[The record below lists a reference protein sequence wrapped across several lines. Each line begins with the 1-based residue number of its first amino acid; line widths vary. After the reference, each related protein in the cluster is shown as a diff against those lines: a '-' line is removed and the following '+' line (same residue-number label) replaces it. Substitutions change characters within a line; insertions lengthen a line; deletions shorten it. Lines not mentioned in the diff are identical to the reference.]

1 MSIKLRLAGDFD
13 FNVIA
18 KLTPGYVGAD
28 LKALTAEA
36 GMIAVKR
43 IVNSLRPDASISCE
57 EGSSTVTMMDMDDE
71 EPSSDYNQPQ
81 QQSIETSITTT
92 RASSSFTTTAGL
104 ITDFLESHKEPLSEN
119 QLESLNILNDDF
131 LAAIKIVQP
140 SAKREG
146 FATVPDI
153 CWDDIGALEPIREE
167 LRMAVV
173 EPIRSPD
180 SFKRVGITAPCGVLL
195 YGPPGCGKT
204 LLAKGKKKTYFY
216 PVRLREKVWFQ

>member
-1 MSIKLRLAGDFD
+1 MSFKLRLAGDFD
-13 FNVIA
+13 FNMIA

-43 IVNSLRPDASISCE
+43 IVNSLKPEDKTAS
-57 EGSSTVTMMDMDDE
+57 TMMDMDE
-71 EPSSDYNQPQ
+71 EV
-81 QQSIETSITTT
+81 
-92 RASSSFTTTAGL
+92 SSSSSSSSTDQAIIIEEGTGQTLSTTSTTSGL
-104 ITDFLESHKEPLSEN
+104 ITDFLESHKEPLSET
-119 QLESLNILNDDF
+119 QLESLSILNDDF

-146 FATVPDI
+146 FATVPDV

-180 SFKRVGITAPCGVLL
+180 TFKRVGITAPCGVLL

-204 LLAKGKKKTYFY
+204 LLAKGKVYKN
-216 PVRLREKVWFQ
+216 V